1 MSDDVAV
8 PADIGV
14 VACNLTKRF
23 GLAIAVRDAS
33 FALPSRGVCGLL
45 GPNGAGKTT
54 TIRMVAGVIAP
65 DSGELLV
72 AGVSAERDPAGVRA
86 RVGYLPES
94 APLYPELTVREY
106 LVYRAGLLCI
116 PRRAVRTA
124 IDAAMAR
131 CDVARFSE
139 RLCGALSKG
148 MQQRVGLA
156 ATLLGDPRVVILDE
170 PSVGLDPGQTLA
182 FRELVRELGETKL
195 VLFSSHLLAEVESV
209 CSELMVIAQGRV
221 VAHEPMEKFRARG
234 HGGGHG
240 GVHGG
245 VHGASAGAG
254 AYFAETDRSFAQLAD
269 VASSCRELRESP
281 TADGW
286 VRTEFNGIGGSDP
299 RESLARIL
307 VRERVAMRAL
317 GCVERSLEQVFVSLI
332 HEASHEASHDAS
344 HHASRDARE
353 LAR

>member
-23 GLAIAVRDAS
+23 GLAVAVRDAS

-116 PRRAVRTA
+116 PRRAARAA

-221 VAHEPMEKFRARG
+221 VAHEPMERFRARG
-234 HGGGHG
+234 QGGGS
-240 GVHGG
+240 
-245 VHGASAGAG
+245 GASSGAG

-269 VASSCRELRESP
+269 VASNCRELRESP
-281 TADGW
+281 AADGW
-286 VRTEFNGIGGSDP
+286 VRTEFNGIGGIDP

-307 VRERVAMRAL
+307 ARERVAMRAL
-317 GCVERSLEQVFVSLI
+317 GCVERSLEQVFVSLM
-332 HEASHEASHDAS
+332 HEASHDTGS
-344 HHASRDARE
+344 DAKE
-353 LAR
+353 LTR